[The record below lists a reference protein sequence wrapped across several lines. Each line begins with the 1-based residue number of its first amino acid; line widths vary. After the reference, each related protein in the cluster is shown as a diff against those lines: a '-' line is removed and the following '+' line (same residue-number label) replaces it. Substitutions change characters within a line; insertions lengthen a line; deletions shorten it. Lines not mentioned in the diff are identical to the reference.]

1 MNRFAHRRTFLF
13 AAASLP
19 LSFALPCRASEP
31 QAAALAK
38 AELEKLETGFGG
50 RIGLFA
56 LNTVNGTQLVHR
68 ADERFP
74 FCSTF
79 KVMVASAIL
88 TRSVEVPGLLQ
99 QRIRYRQSELVN
111 YSPIAQKHITDDMTV
126 AGLCAAALQYSDNT
140 AANLLI
146 RMAGGPQAVTAFARS
161 IGDGEFRLD
170 RWETELNT
178 AIPGDVRDT
187 STPGAMGRSLQRLVL
202 GDALASPQREQLR
215 DWLYGNTTG
224 AARIKAGIPADWK
237 IGDKTGSGD
246 YGTANDI
253 AVVWPLE
260 RAPVVVAIY
269 TTQARKDAK
278 SRDDVIASAAK
289 IVAGWLGPLE

>member
-1 MNRFAHRRTFLF
+1 
-13 AAASLP
+13 
-19 LSFALPCRASEP
+19 
-31 QAAALAK
+31 
-38 AELEKLETGFGG
+38 
-50 RIGLFA
+50 
-56 LNTVNGTQLVHR
+56 
-68 ADERFP
+68 
-74 FCSTF
+74 
-79 KVMVASAIL
+79 MVASAIL

-111 YSPIAQKHITDDMTV
+111 YSPITQKHVADGMTV

-253 AVVWPLE
+253 AVVWPPGS
-260 RAPVVVAIY
+260 APVVVAIY
-269 TTQARKDAK
+269 TTQARQDAK
-278 SRDDVIASAAK
+278 PRDDVISSAAK
-289 IVAGWLGPLE
+289 IVAGWFG

>member
-1 MNRFAHRRTFLF
+1 
-13 AAASLP
+13 
-19 LSFALPCRASEP
+19 
-31 QAAALAK
+31 
-38 AELEKLETGFGG
+38 
-50 RIGLFA
+50 
-56 LNTVNGTQLVHR
+56 
-68 ADERFP
+68 
-74 FCSTF
+74 
-79 KVMVASAIL
+79 
-88 TRSVEVPGLLQ
+88 
-99 QRIRYRQSELVN
+99 
-111 YSPIAQKHITDDMTV
+111 MTV

-170 RWETELNT
+170 RWEAELNT

-253 AVVWPLE
+253 AVVWPPGS
-260 RAPVVVAIY
+260 APVVVAIY
-269 TTQARKDAK
+269 TTQARQDAK
-278 SRDDVIASAAK
+278 PRDDVISSAAK
-289 IVAGWLGPLE
+289 IVAGWFG